1 MAENVIDLILFFV
14 YSFFK
19 VDFTQNKDKSKP
31 WEADYQLVE
40 NAGLFQE
47 YLEMGLFHENRDRF
61 LEDRCCW

>member
-1 MAENVIDLILFFV
+1 MAKNVIDLHLFFCV
-14 YSFFK
+14 FFGLIIFK

-47 YLEMGLFHENRDRF
+47 YLEMGSFDLKS
-61 LEDRCCW
+61 W